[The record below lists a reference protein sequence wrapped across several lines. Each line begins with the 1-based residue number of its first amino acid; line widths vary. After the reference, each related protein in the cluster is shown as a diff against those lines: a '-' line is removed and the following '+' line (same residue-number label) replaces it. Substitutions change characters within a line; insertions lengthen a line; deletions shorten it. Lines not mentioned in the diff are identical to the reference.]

1 MGRCVPK
8 GMTSSIM
15 HPDLFSI
22 GPLTLHTYGLFVAI
36 GFISALLVTVK
47 IAKTSGLNAHQV
59 TDLGFVMILWT
70 VIGSRL
76 MYVLFNASFYL
87 AHPLHIFKV
96 WEGGLVFSG
105 GLLAA
110 VLALAWTKKK
120 QGLSF
125 WAVADLWAPGVALGQ
140 AIGRIGCFM
149 AGCCYGRPTDMPWG
163 FIFSHPRSLAPLHM
177 ALHPT
182 QLYSVLSG
190 FIIFLI
196 LVILYTREHFKG
208 QVILWFLI
216 LHSTGRLVIERFRG
230 DFRGVIP
237 GMDMSVTQLV
247 TLITLVVSFAILLMR
262 KSGGRR
268 NRTES

>member
-1 MGRCVPK
+1 
-8 GMTSSIM
+8 M

-36 GFISALLVTVK
+36 GFISALLFTVK
-47 IAKTSGLNAHQV
+47 IAKTSGINAHQV
-59 TDLGFVMILWT
+59 TDMAFVMILWA

-76 MYVLFNASFYL
+76 MYVLFNFSFYL
-87 AHPLHIFKV
+87 EDPIVIFKI

-110 VLALAWTKKK
+110 VLALAWAVKR

-125 WAVADLWAPGVALGQ
+125 WAAADLWAPGVALGQ

-149 AGCCYGRPTDMPWG
+149 AGCCYGKPTEMPWG
-163 FIFSHPRSLAPLHM
+163 VVFSHPRSLAPLHIV
-177 ALHPT
+177 LHPT
-182 QLYSVLSG
+182 QLYSALIG
-190 FIIFLI
+190 FIIFLVLAI
-196 LVILYTREHFKG
+196 FYAKEHFRG
-208 QVILWFLI
+208 QVVLWFLI

-237 GMDMSVTQLV
+237 CTDMSVTQLV
-247 TLITLVVSFAILLMR
+247 SLIILAASFATLLIK
-262 KSGGRR
+262 KSGPGK
-268 NRTES
+268 NHTES